1 VPRGHVVAAA
11 VARRRPLPDRPPAI
25 DRGPRPA
32 GTTNQERTH
41 HMADITAAAVKDLRE
56 RTGAGFMDCK
66 NALVASDGDVEKAV
80 AILREKGLA
89 AAAKRADRDAR
100 EGLVSSYLHTGGRL
114 GVLIEVNCETDFV
127 ARTDEF
133 QKLVRD
139 LAIQVAGMTPLYVD
153 ADAIPT
159 EIIAAKRAELL
170 ADPATQKKPESI
182 RPQIVDGQLNKW
194 FSQVCLLDQPFR
206 DEERTVRD
214 LVTEKIAT
222 IGENIRVRRFVR
234 YALGEEL

>member
-1 VPRGHVVAAA
+1 
-11 VARRRPLPDRPPAI
+11 
-25 DRGPRPA
+25 
-32 GTTNQERTH
+32 
-41 HMADITAAAVKDLRE
+41 MAEITAAAVKELRE

-66 NALVASDGDVEKAV
+66 NALVETDGDVEKAIAV
-80 AILREKGLA
+80 LREKGLA
-89 AAAKRADRDAR
+89 AAAKKAGREAR

-139 LAIQVAGMTPLYVD
+139 LAIQVAGMAPTWLD
-153 ADAIPT
+153 ADAIPADAL
-159 EIIAAKRAELL
+159 EAKKAELL
-170 ADPATQKKPESI
+170 ADEATQKKPEAI
-182 RPQIVDGQLNKW
+182 RPQIVEGQLKKW
-194 FSQVCLLDQPFR
+194 FSQVCLYDQPFR
-206 DEERTVRD
+206 DEERSVRD
-214 LVTEKIAT
+214 LITEQIAT

>member
-1 VPRGHVVAAA
+1 
-11 VARRRPLPDRPPAI
+11 
-25 DRGPRPA
+25 
-32 GTTNQERTH
+32 
-41 HMADITAAAVKDLRE
+41 MAEITAAAVKDLRE

-80 AILREKGLA
+80 AWLREKGLA

-100 EGLVSSYLHTGGRL
+100 DGLVSSYLHTGGRL

-139 LAIQVAGMTPLYVD
+139 LAIQVAGMTPQYVD
-153 ADAIPT
+153 AAAIPA
-159 EIIAAKRAELL
+159 EVIAAKRAELM
-170 ADPATQKKPESI
+170 ADPATQKKPEHI
-182 RPQIVDGQLNKW
+182 RGQIVDGQLNKW

>member
-1 VPRGHVVAAA
+1 
-11 VARRRPLPDRPPAI
+11 
-25 DRGPRPA
+25 
-32 GTTNQERTH
+32 
-41 HMADITAAAVKDLRE
+41 MADISAENVKELRE

-66 NALVASDGDVEKAV
+66 NALVEADGDVEKAT

-89 AAAKRADRDAR
+89 AAAKKAGREAR
-100 EGLVSSYLHTGGRL
+100 EGLVSSYIHPGGRV

-139 LAIQVAGMTPLYVD
+139 LAVQVAALAPSYVD
-153 ADAIPT
+153 ADSIP
-159 EIIAAKRAELL
+159 AADLEARKAELL
-170 ADPATQKKPESI
+170 ADEATQKKPENI
-182 RPQIVDGQLNKW
+182 RPQIVEGQLKKW
-194 FSQVCLLDQPFR
+194 YSQVCLYDQPFR
-206 DEERTVRD
+206 DEERSVRD
-214 LVTEKIAT
+214 LVTEKVAT